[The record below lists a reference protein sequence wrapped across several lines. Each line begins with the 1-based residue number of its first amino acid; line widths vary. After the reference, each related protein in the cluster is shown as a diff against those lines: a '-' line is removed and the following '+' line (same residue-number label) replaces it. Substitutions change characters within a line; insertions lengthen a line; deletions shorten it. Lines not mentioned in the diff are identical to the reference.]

1 MQKYILTTL
10 LRLSAL
16 ILTGCTT
23 TYTMT
28 TRTGEVIETQGKPE
42 VDATSGMTKYADAYG
57 YHRIVSTS
65 EIVLVRH
72 NNIIIVQGRNNK
84 VQQWIHYFVVFVL
97 MLNENIQYLLLL
109 S

>member
-42 VDATSGMTKYADAYG
+42 VDTATGMTKYADVYG
-57 YHRIVSTS
+57 YHRVIKTS
-65 EIVLVRH
+65 EIVQTTEGASKLD
-72 NNIIIVQGRNNK
+72 
-84 VQQWIHYFVVFVL
+84 W
-97 MLNENIQYLLLL
+97 
-109 S
+109 

>member
-65 EIVLVRH
+65 EIGVRLE
-72 NNIIIVQGRNNK
+72 NGNYPTLRLFFVQFGINCA
-84 VQQWIHYFVVFVL
+84 
-97 MLNENIQYLLLL
+97 
-109 S
+109 

>member
-1 MQKYILTTL
+1 MQKYILTAL

-65 EIVLVRH
+65 EIVLTTE
-72 NNIIIVQGRNNK
+72 GASK
-84 VQQWIHYFVVFVL
+84 LEW
-97 MLNENIQYLLLL
+97 
-109 S
+109 